1 MKKTL
6 ERIRQVFYW
15 KKMRKEIGI
24 FLVECKIC
32 QRNKDE
38 TVSYLGLLQPL
49 PISEQVWTNISM
61 DFIEGLPTSHGKQ
74 VIFVVVDRL
83 SKYAHFMP
91 LSHPYTALNVAQA
104 FMDNV
109 YKLHG
114 LSKSIVSDR
123 DPVFTS
129 NFWKGLF
136 VQLNVGLLH
145 STAYH
150 PQIDGQ
156 TQIVNKCLEQYLR
169 CMIGDKPKEWTK
181 WLPLA
186 EWWYNT
192 SNHLSTQITPF
203 EGVNG

>member
-24 FLVECKIC
+24 FVVECKIC

-38 TVSYLGLLQPL
+38 SVSYPGLLQPL
-49 PISEQVWTNISM
+49 PISEQVWIDISM

-91 LSHPYTALNVAQA
+91 LGHPYTALNVAQA
-104 FMDNV
+104 FIDNV

-129 NFWKGLF
+129 NF
-136 VQLNVGLLH
+136 
-145 STAYH
+145 
-150 PQIDGQ
+150 
-156 TQIVNKCLEQYLR
+156 
-169 CMIGDKPKEWTK
+169 
-181 WLPLA
+181 
-186 EWWYNT
+186 
-192 SNHLSTQITPF
+192 
-203 EGVNG
+203 